1 MSESDDN
8 KSAVPATI
16 NAVSNLVDK
25 VPVYQDL
32 VQPVAIQAGEALGT
46 VGRVVNVALM
56 PVKGLVWGAERI
68 EEFVQSKLTSKLAN
82 IPPENIQAPD
92 ISIAGPA
99 IESLR
104 FTGDKESIS
113 ELYANLLATSMD
125 KTTARTAHPGF
136 VEIIRNLSGDEA
148 KILSHLITSNYVP
161 LVDIHAKWVERMGHV
176 VVSAYVSTVGSD
188 SGCEHSDL
196 VSASLRNLERLGLI
210 DMPKGSNLT
219 AEGIYDRIL
228 NDPAVKKIEHDI
240 DAGVGTKTEFEK
252 YYAAPSVLGK
262 LFIAACVDSRDKP

>member
-1 MSESDDN
+1 MSESDDT
-8 KSAVPATI
+8 KSVVPATI
-16 NAVSNLVDK
+16 NAVSKLVDK

-46 VGRVVNVALM
+46 LGRVVNVALM
-56 PVKGLVWGAERI
+56 PIKGLVWGAERI

-104 FTGDKESIS
+104 FTGNKESIS

-125 KTTARTAHPGF
+125 STTARTAHPGF
-136 VEIIRNLSGDEA
+136 VEIIRNLSSDEA
-148 KILSHLITSNYVP
+148 KILTYLGATEAIP
-161 LVDIHAKWVERMGHV
+161 LVDILVR
-176 VVSAYVSTVGSD
+176 SAGGNVTSISHPCVSTTGRD
-188 SGCEHSDL
+188 SGCEHLGL
-196 VSASLRNLERLGLI
+196 VSVYLKNLERLGLI
-210 DMPKGSNLT
+210 NMPKEKLA

-228 NDPAVKKIEHDI
+228 SAPVVKQIAQEI
-240 DAGVGTKTEFEK
+240 DATEGRKADFEK
-252 YYAAPSVLGK
+252 YFAELSVLGE
-262 LFIAACVDSRDKP
+262 LFSAACVDSRDKP